1 MQEMNTTR
9 IQPLRIRILQQFR
22 RWHRWLGLVFL
33 LPTVL
38 LGITG
43 VFLNHKE
50 LFFGGATV
58 PPKGLLT
65 NSFSLDE
72 IPVGV
77 GTALARSRELW
88 GDIPIE
94 KFELREEQGRLVY
107 KIVPGPGR
115 ELLIDA
121 RSGEWKLKEGLKT
134 AQPAGKDKN
143 QGFDWKKITSELHSG
158 KIIGLTGR
166 LLMDAA
172 GLGLTV
178 LAITGLYL
186 WWLPRWQRRQ
196 RAG

>member
-1 MQEMNTTR
+1 MNGMNMTR
-9 IQPLRIRILQQFR
+9 IQPLRIRVLQQFR

-38 LGITG
+38 LGVTG

-50 LFFGGATV
+50 LFFGAAA
-58 PPKGLLT
+58 PSQGLLT

-77 GTALARSRELW
+77 GEALARSRELW

-134 AQPAGKDKN
+134 AQPAGKNEKAKL
-143 QGFDWKKITSELHSG
+143 DWKKITTELHSG

-172 GLGLTV
+172 GLGLAA

-196 RAG
+196 RAD